1 MLESSSGH
9 PRKVALFTFQAPS
22 QEAATAICSW
32 RMVNLMLRHGRA
44 PGFEE
49 DESVVCAD
57 PDCYDARKDVHEG
70 EEFDSEDKGVDEV
83 GTTQRVSDRH
93 HATESQ
99 VWSRDMA
106 PNIWNIVKSKKY
118 ISWC

>member
-1 MLESSSGH
+1 
-9 PRKVALFTFQAPS
+9 
-22 QEAATAICSW
+22 
-32 RMVNLMLRHGRA
+32 MVNLMLRHGRA

-49 DESVVCAD
+49 DEGVVCAD
-57 PDCYDARKDVHEG
+57 PDSYDARKDVHEG

-106 PNIWNIVKSKKY
+106 PNIWNIVRKY
-118 ISWC
+118 ILVLRDLLSNVACKFLLLFLHLQPT

>member
-1 MLESSSGH
+1 MLEGSSGH

-22 QEAATAICSW
+22 QEAAAAAICSW

-49 DESVVCAD
+49 DEGVVRAD
-57 PDCYDARKDVHEG
+57 PDSYHARKDVHEG
-70 EEFDSEDKGVDEV
+70 EEFDSEDEGVDEV

-99 VWSRDMA
+99 VWSRGMA
-106 PNIWNIVKSKKY
+106 PNICEN
-118 ISWC
+118 